1 MSDIM
6 EKKPA
11 TAGERKRMRF
21 FRAADA
27 TELDFERMP
36 LENMNESVM
45 AGFAKLMA
53 TGVQQGT
60 GEKTV
65 VLFSEPGDEGMSL
78 VYAWFKSG
86 YVLPKHSHSADCL
99 YYVMAGELRLGSRTI
114 RKGDGFFIPKDAAYT
129 YEVGP
134 NGLEILEFRNTGKF
148 NFVFKNNDEEHWD
161 KMAAVMTANA
171 AKWADETA
179 PSEH

>member
-1 MSDIM
+1 MSEIK
-6 EKKPA
+6 EKKPVA
-11 TAGERKRMRF
+11 AERKRMSF
-21 FRAADA
+21 FRAVDA
-27 TELDFERMP
+27 TDLDFDRMP
-36 LENMNESVM
+36 MENMDESVM

-53 TGVQQGT
+53 TGVQHGT

-99 YYVMAGELRLGSRTI
+99 YYVIDGELRLGSRTL
-114 RKGDGFFIPKDAAYT
+114 RKGDGFFIPKDAGYT

-161 KMAAVMTANA
+161 KIASAMTAGA
-171 AKWADETA
+171 EKWAAEVP
-179 PSEH
+179 PSTH

>member
-1 MSDIM
+1 MSEIKD
-6 EKKPA
+6 KKPEA
-11 TAGERKRMRF
+11 AERKRMSF

-27 TELDFERMP
+27 TELDFDRMP
-36 LENMNESVM
+36 LENMDESVM

-53 TGVQQGT
+53 AGAKLGA

-78 VYAWFKSG
+78 VHAWFKSG

-99 YYVMAGELRLGSRTI
+99 YYVIGGELRLGTRVL

-134 NGLEILEFRNTGKF
+134 DGLEILEFRNTGKF
-148 NFVFKNNDEEHWD
+148 NLIFKNNDVKHWD
-161 KMAAVMTANA
+161 KMASAVSTH
-171 AKWADETA
+171 AKNWDNEVP
-179 PSEH
+179 PSTH

>member
-1 MSDIM
+1 MSEVK

-11 TAGERKRMRF
+11 IAKERKRMSF

-27 TELDFERMP
+27 PHLDFERMP
-36 LENMNESVM
+36 LENIDESVM

-65 VLFSEPGDEGMSL
+65 VLFSEPGDQGMSL
-78 VYAWFKSG
+78 VYGWFKSG
-86 YVLPKHSHSADCL
+86 YVLPRHSHSADCL
-99 YYVMAGELRLGSRTI
+99 YYVIAGELRLGNRTI
-114 RKGDGFFIPKDAAYT
+114 RKGDGFFIPKDAGYT

-148 NFVFKNNDEEHWD
+148 NFVFKNNDEAYWD
-161 KMAAVMTANA
+161 KIAAAQSANA
-171 AKWADETA
+171 EKWADEVP
-179 PSEH
+179 PSAH